1 MAGYDSLSDVL
12 ADLEKRGFT
21 HNFGVN
27 EDRIESKE
35 AGVALHPDE
44 FEIVEFYRFEGM
56 SNPDDSAVVYA
67 IQSQTGL
74 KGVLV
79 DAYGVYSD
87 TSKTEMISLLGIAR

>member
-1 MAGYDSLSDVL
+1 MAGYGTLSEAL

-21 HNFGVN
+21 HSFGG
-27 EDRIESKE
+27 KE
-35 AGVALHPDE
+35 TGVALQPDE

-56 SNPDDSAVVYA
+56 SNPDDSSVIYA

-87 TSKTEMISLLGIAR
+87 PLKAEMISKLDIVR

>member
-1 MAGYDSLSDVL
+1 MAGYGTLSEAL

-21 HNFGVN
+21 HNFGSN
-27 EDRIESKE
+27 EDRRETG
-35 AGVALHPDE
+35 AALPPEE
-44 FEIVEFYRFEGM
+44 FEIIEFYRFEGM
-56 SNPDDSAVVYA
+56 TDPGDSSVVYA

-87 TSKTEMISLLGIAR
+87 PLKAEMISKLGIAR

>member
-1 MAGYDSLSDVL
+1 LIDVL

-21 HNFGVN
+21 HDFGL
-27 EDRIESKE
+27 KE
-35 AGVALHPDE
+35 ECRETDVALPPEE

-56 SNPDDSAVVYA
+56 SNPDDSSVVYA

-87 TSKTEMISLLGIAR
+87 PFKGEMISQLGVVRSR

>member
-1 MAGYDSLSDVL
+1 MADYNTLTEAL

-21 HNFGVN
+21 HNFGL
-27 EDRIESKE
+27 KE
-35 AGVALHPDE
+35 ERGETGVALSPGD

-56 SNPDDSAVVYA
+56 SNPDDSSVVYA
-67 IQSQTGL
+67 IQSRTGL

-87 TSKTEMISLLGIAR
+87 TSKTEMISRLGIAR

>member
-1 MAGYDSLSDVL
+1 MTDYGTLSEAM

-21 HNFGVN
+21 HSFGG
-27 EDRIESKE
+27 KE
-35 AGVALHPDE
+35 VGAALHPDE

-56 SNPDDSAVVYA
+56 SNPDDSSVVYA

-74 KGVLV
+74 KGILV

-87 TSKTEMISLLGIAR
+87 PLKTEMISKLGIAR